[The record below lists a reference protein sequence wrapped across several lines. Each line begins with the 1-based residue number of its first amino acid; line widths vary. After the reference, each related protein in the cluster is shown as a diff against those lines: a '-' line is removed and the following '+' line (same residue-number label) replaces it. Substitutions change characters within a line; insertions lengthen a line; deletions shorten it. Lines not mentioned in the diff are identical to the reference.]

1 MARYVLSAAFGLF
14 GGCGVPVLMG
24 YSADVPLFV
33 GGYADACLPFLA
45 LLGDAENGSD
55 GVALGGRDGDS
66 EAVGTLG
73 ELHVTIA
80 L

>member
-1 MARYVLSAAFGLF
+1 M
-14 GGCGVPVLMG
+14 
-24 YSADVPLFV
+24 PLFV